1 MEMLQI
7 DLSNAEA
14 VSAACV
20 YLADPH
26 KLPIPTKDANANV
39 SEEES
44 NMNNEISQHNLDDE
58 KINEQNQLC
67 EQYQMDDMS
76 ISSDSDFEETLQNHF
91 QYTPKKSKS
100 DEKIQKNDSSSIV
113 FTSPVAFNTENPKSN
128 ASFSEKENFSPNV
141 TGNINVN
148 SNRILNSEGRKRRIT
163 NSHFDASSP
172 VEQFCESSLVAST
185 PMSVKPDNARQRRLA
200 MVNSA
205 IRTKMNQSK
214 QRTLLNLSVSSTDS
228 MNTSSPLSPK
238 DEARKREQG
247 AIAKHIARIRTSTSR
262 IGSSNETSPLVNS
275 TSRYYSMRTS
285 FGSNDSSNFSKLS
298 PRC

>member
-26 KLPIPTKDANANV
+26 KLPIPTKNANANV
-39 SEEES
+39 SRKES
-44 NMNNEISQHNLDDE
+44 NVNVEIPQHYLGDE
-58 KINEQNQLC
+58 KIKDQNQPR
-67 EQYQMDDMS
+67 EQYQVDDMS

-91 QYTPKKSKS
+91 QYTPKSKS
-100 DEKIQKNDSSSIV
+100 DEKIQKNDGSSIV
-113 FTSPVAFNTENPKSN
+113 FTSPVAFTENSKSN
-128 ASFSEKENFSPNV
+128 ASFSGKENFNLNV
-141 TGNINVN
+141 TGNISVN
-148 SNRILNSEGRKRRIT
+148 SNRILNSKVRKQRIT
-163 NSHFDASSP
+163 NGHFDATSP
-172 VEQFCESSLVAST
+172 VEQFCKNSLIAST
-185 PMSVKPDNARQRRLA
+185 PVSTKPDNAPQRRLA

-205 IRTKMNQSK
+205 IRTKMCQSE
-214 QRTLLNLSVSSTDS
+214 QRTLLNLSVSSTES
-228 MNTSSPLSPK
+228 MNTSSSLSPK
-238 DEARKREQG
+238 DEARKREQE

-262 IGSSNETSPLVNS
+262 IVSSNETSPMVDN

-285 FGSNDSSNFSKLS
+285 FGSNDSSSFSKLS